1 LRVPTG
7 QTLLVTALIVLGVVL
22 AIAAVVT
29 VAIVVLVRRARDRRR
44 LRREEEARRLREQE
58 SADRFGSGVVA
69 LSATLEGVR
78 FATQVAR
85 AGAEVGRQGLAPVLA
100 GSLRLLADYA
110 ESERLPNLRRLVA
123 DDGTV
128 TLMFS
133 DIQDSTT
140 INEELGDEAWLRLL
154 REHDDILRRAIRRS
168 GGRVVKTQGDSFM
181 VAFKSLLPA
190 VECAIASQRALAG
203 AGLGDARP
211 IQVRMGLHH
220 GEVTRQGRDVFG
232 LNVAMAARVAAEARG
247 GEVLVTQEVK
257 RLVGK
262 DADVRFG
269 RGRTVQLKGISKAA
283 TVYPV
288 LWQAG

>member
-1 LRVPTG
+1 MPNG
-7 QTLLVTALIVLGVVL
+7 QGIVAILLIVLGVALVIGAVL
-22 AIAAVVT
+22 ALVT
-29 VAIVVLVRRARDRRR
+29 VLLVRRARERRR
-44 LRREEEARRLREQE
+44 LRREEEARRRREQE
-58 SADRFGSGVVA
+58 GADLLGPGVLA

-110 ESERLPNLRRLVA
+110 ESERPNLRRLVA

-128 TLMFS
+128 TLLFS

-140 INEELGDEAWLRLL
+140 INEELGDEGWMGLL
-154 REHDDILRRAIRRS
+154 KEHDAILRRAIRRA

-181 VAFKSLLPA
+181 VAFRALLPA
-190 VECAIASQRALAG
+190 VECAIASQRALAE
-203 AGLGDARP
+203 AGLGEARP

-232 LNVAMAARVAAEARG
+232 LNVAMAARVAAEAKG
-247 GEVLVTQEVK
+247 GEVLVSQEVK

-262 DADVRFG
+262 EADIRFG

-283 TVYPV
+283 TLYPV
-288 LWQAG
+288 LW